1 MNVSTLIRLILF
13 FSLASGAAG
22 CSQTETPAPSTQVS
36 ETSARVNLL
45 TVDEFAAILDGS
57 SDQFT
62 VVNVHVP
69 YEGEVPN
76 TDLEI
81 AYNDVE
87 TLTAS
92 LPDRDAPIIL
102 YCRSGNMSAD
112 AAQELI
118 NAGYT
123 QIYDV
128 QGGMNAWTSSG
139 RQLLNAP

>member
-1 MNVSTLIRLILF
+1 MPTVKRFILMLLIL
-13 FSLASGAAG
+13 SGGVG
-22 CSQTETPAPSTQVS
+22 CSQAETTAPSTQVS
-36 ETSARVNLL
+36 ETTAGVSLL
-45 TVDEFAAILDGS
+45 TVDEFAAILDGR

-62 VVNVHVP
+62 VVNVHIP

-81 AYNDVE
+81 AYNEVE

-92 LPDRDAPIIL
+92 LPDRDASIIL

-112 AAQELI
+112 AAQALVD
-118 NAGYT
+118 AGYT

-139 RQLLNAP
+139 RKLLNAP